1 MRIVSFERGDH
12 RSFGILRDDGVTDLG
27 VRCPEDFPSVIEL
40 VSGLMDPRVRERVSR
55 EGVDYASSEVL
66 LRKPVPHPGKF
77 LCVGVNYMDRNAEYR
92 DGSEP
97 PRYPSLFTRTED
109 SLVAHGEPLLRPKE
123 SAQLDYEG
131 EIGLVMGKGGR
142 RIAEDAAL
150 DHIGGITCVNEGSV
164 RDWMRHGKF
173 NVTQGKNFDR
183 SGAVGPWIVTR
194 EELDPGASLEVA
206 TRVNGEERQKD
217 CTDNLRFPFSR
228 LVSYI
233 SSFTTL
239 YPGDMIATG
248 TPTGSGIRFDPP
260 RFLEP
265 GDVVEVEVRGVGVLR
280 NTVRD
285 ETP

>member
-12 RSFGILRDDGVTDLG
+12 HSFGILRDDGVTDLG
-27 VRCPEDFPSVIEL
+27 ERCPEDFPSVIEL

-55 EGVDYASSEVL
+55 EGVDYASSEVR

-217 CTDNLRFPFSR
+217 STDNLRFPFSR